1 MAVVAPISI
10 VKHFESLPDPR
21 HERNRRHLLVDVI
34 VIAVC
39 GVIAGCEGPTAIHR
53 WAKVK
58 EDWLRDLLELPHG
71 IPSRDCVRRVLS
83 ALKPE
88 AFQRCF
94 GEWIAESIG
103 SDDAAARHVAIDGK
117 TLRRSHNRG
126 AGLGPLH
133 VVSAWASDTGL
144 ALGQLAT
151 DEKSNEITAIPEL
164 LDQIDVNKAIVTIDA
179 MGCQKEI
186 AKKIIDQGADYC
198 LAVKENQPTLYTS
211 IEAFFNTH
219 LEDDCQSI
227 ACRRHETHEKS
238 HGRADTRDYYLAK
251 LPDDFPLK
259 EKWPGLKAIGMACR
273 WSERDDGKQSAD
285 IRYYITS
292 RYLSGEKFA
301 AAVRGHWGIE
311 NSLHW
316 VLDVTFDEDQSRARD
331 RRLADNIA
339 WLRRLAIGLL
349 KQHPSKHSIK
359 GKRQIAGWSNH
370 FLTEVLAIN
379 TT

>member
-133 VVSAWASDTGL
+133 VVSAWASRQGL